1 MEIKYN
7 NLSFLILTIL
17 DIINNPKKLE
27 ELNEYDYVLID
38 KNKSV
43 SIIRQPLKKYPND
56 LIDNVILIY
65 RRQRKI
71 KKIKY

>member
-7 NLSFLILTIL
+7 NLSFLILTVS

-43 SIIRQPLKKYPND
+43 SIIRQPLTKYPND